1 METSQ
6 KENINF
12 NVYMHFA
19 FRVLALGSLI
29 SIIPLVFVNLPL
41 RIAFLGF
48 PTFFY
53 VLIML
58 VLNVATF
65 VACFALACKLILSW
79 GVKEHAFT
87 ITKN

>member
-1 METSQ
+1 MEAPQ

-12 NVYMHFA
+12 SIYMHFA
-19 FRVLALGSLI
+19 FRVLVLGSLI
-29 SIIPLVFVNLPL
+29 SILPLVFVNLPL
-41 RIAFLGF
+41 RVAFLGF

-58 VLNVATF
+58 ALNVATF
-65 VACFALACKLILSW
+65 VACFAFACKLILSW
-79 GVKEHAFT
+79 GVKEHAFS